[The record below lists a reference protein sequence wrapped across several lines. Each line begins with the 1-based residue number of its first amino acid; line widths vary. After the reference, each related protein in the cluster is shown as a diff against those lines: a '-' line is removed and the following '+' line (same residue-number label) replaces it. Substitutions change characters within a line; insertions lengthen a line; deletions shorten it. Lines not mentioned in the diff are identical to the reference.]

1 MLQVWR
7 FVTLVW
13 VALALTM
20 TSAHVLELPQKM
32 QYDAALYSAV
42 NTTLY
47 RQFATVGGVYSI
59 GQILAAGLLAFAVRR
74 RPRAYHWTLAGTALL
89 VLWLVSWLVLVAP
102 VNDEVTRALKA
113 SPDLVPR
120 VWMQHR
126 ERWEYGHAV
135 GFVFQ
140 LFGFCVLL
148 LAVLRDAGPESHR
161 IRLGR

>member
-1 MLQVWR
+1 MLQIWR

-47 RQFATVGGVYSI
+47 RQFATVGGVYSV

-89 VLWLVSWLVLVAP
+89 VLWFVSWLVL
-102 VNDEVTRALKA
+102 
-113 SPDLVPR
+113 
-120 VWMQHR
+120 
-126 ERWEYGHAV
+126 
-135 GFVFQ
+135 
-140 LFGFCVLL
+140 
-148 LAVLRDAGPESHR
+148 
-161 IRLGR
+161 